1 MNVSVVK
8 NLTCAEEWGL
18 YPQHLDQRQLA
29 QGTTL
34 HHDYLAPFL
43 FQKSGRCWWLLFR
56 GDQVVTLATCQVAVK
71 SPQTLNIHQE
81 SAFKALLT
89 TLIYFFLTFPT
100 FQAILSFV
108 FNFPGSISIRLWVK
122 FVANEPS
129 ATGPWSLAPA
139 PRSACLSIPATEPR
153 RSPPSLSRM
162 YGPSSATSSSSSR
175 SCRQVCARKQL
186 YLQKEIASTQFY
198 VFAGFLF
205 SLSISIH
212 SYFLLRRIVSW
223 NFTSSVLLNLPGS
236 PLWKNLFFV
245 RYIELSNYI
254 SLAHAS
260 KYILK
265 NTSFICINSKSN
277 NKGKRVNVIW
287 RFCWWKSLT
296 EPGFEP
302 LTFQPSC
309 SSAKLQLSKVQTFL
323 TRQNS
328 SSTATGF
335 LTTAFDPSSRRPSRR
350 GSSTFSTPSWRCGP
364 ASDAS
369 IRNSSRPSRTK
380 SLPSW
385 RSTRTSSARAR
396 AGERTP
402 AASGRSVATCWQ
414 TPASATLAS
423 TAPTWGTSP
432 STARSSLH
440 RVNLPDLSLV
450 QKLRVFE

>member
-1 MNVSVVK
+1 MQASTFLRIHLSYASIPSQTIKARGWTLYGDFAGGKVWQNRDLNPWPSNLVVLQQ
-8 NLTCAEEWGL
+8 NCN
-18 YPQHLDQRQLA
+18 
-29 QGTTL
+29 
-34 HHDYLAPFL
+34 
-43 FQKSGRCWWLLFR
+43 FQK
-56 GDQVVTLATCQVAVK
+56 
-71 SPQTLNIHQE
+71 
-81 SAFKALLT
+81 FKL
-89 TLIYFFLTFPT
+89 
-100 FQAILSFV
+100 
-108 FNFPGSISIRLWVK
+108 
-122 FVANEPS
+122 
-129 ATGPWSLAPA
+129 
-139 PRSACLSIPATEPR
+139 
-153 RSPPSLSRM
+153 
-162 YGPSSATSSSSSR
+162 
-175 SCRQVCARKQL
+175 
-186 YLQKEIASTQFY
+186 
-198 VFAGFLF
+198 
-205 SLSISIH
+205 
-212 SYFLLRRIVSW
+212 
-223 NFTSSVLLNLPGS
+223 
-236 PLWKNLFFV
+236 
-245 RYIELSNYI
+245 
-254 SLAHAS
+254 
-260 KYILK
+260 
-265 NTSFICINSKSN
+265 
-277 NKGKRVNVIW
+277 
-287 RFCWWKSLT
+287 
-296 EPGFEP
+296 
-302 LTFQPSC
+302 
-309 SSAKLQLSKVQTFL
+309 FL